1 MIKFIVE
8 ILILLVVQPKKAWE
22 LIVERNESRDEY
34 LAQFFYPLIGLCTLA
49 SFVGAFFHKGTNCLE
64 NALKE
69 STITITSLFAGYFV
83 AAFAIRQFSN
93 KWIKVEGDIK
103 LFQKL
108 TAYSMALTVVISAIL
123 EVMPDFFF
131 LRIAEL
137 YVYLIVWESI
147 GTIVQIDE
155 KKRVIFT
162 SVATTIFLLSP
173 YIIERVLYMM
183 MPGIRAN

>member
-8 ILILLVVQPKKAWE
+8 ILIMLVVQPKKAWE
-22 LIVERNESRDEY
+22 AIVERNESRDEY
-34 LAQFFYPLIGLCTLA
+34 LTQFFYPLIGLCTLA
-49 SFVGAFFHKGTNCLE
+49 SFVGVFFHNETGNLE

-69 STITITSLFAGYFV
+69 STITITSLFAGFFL
-83 AAFAIRQFSN
+83 ASFAIRQFSH
-93 KWIKVEGDIK
+93 KWIKIEGDNK

-108 TAYSMALTVVISAIL
+108 TAYAMALTVIISAIL
-123 EVMPDFFF
+123 EIMPDFFF

-137 YVYLIVWESI
+137 YVYLIIWESI
-147 GTIVQIDE
+147 GTMIQIDE

-162 SVATTIFLLSP
+162 SVATTIILLSP
-173 YIIERVLYMM
+173 YIIERILYTM